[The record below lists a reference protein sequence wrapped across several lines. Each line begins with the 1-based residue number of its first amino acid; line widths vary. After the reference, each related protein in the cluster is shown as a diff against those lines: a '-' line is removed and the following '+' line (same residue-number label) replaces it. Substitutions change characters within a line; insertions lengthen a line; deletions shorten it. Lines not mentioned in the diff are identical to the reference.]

1 MRTLVIESCPTIT
14 RWCIEDGKAPQLAQ
28 SFRLW
33 GRRYG
38 KHGKWLWTD
47 GSERLSAF
55 EDETISVESLWKRL
69 LDADKTERHEDAQ
82 LLIAATFSEIT
93 IEGHLDRVVFIIP
106 ESLPETSQNA
116 LITAL
121 SLCSRVSQRETY
133 LLWRS
138 VALALSEDSREN
150 DESSRVILDYGHF
163 GSEFSTL
170 KLTESQGYLCPVR
183 DFTSHRAKGLPHD
196 HALNAWIHKN
206 YTCSEETT
214 AKTLQNFHTHAY
226 SHLQNDL
233 NFDPPVAWECV
244 SGRYEERQVAHDD
257 FAEPVPWDRITENVQ
272 DFIDAALVRK
282 NGKILWHGW
291 PVYWH
296 GEHAI
301 KHHHEASELTEP
313 EAMLRGGIE
322 FAKRHRLR
330 RPTYFELIPGYGI
343 WCQVAELGLPRE
355 WRWEELIPKNQIAGT
370 ETYQAKPI
378 ERFQLNPG
386 TLSFDMNIREGQ
398 SPMYRF
404 VEQTLPVPITGET
417 PIVINSEIRPTGG
430 GVKFSLRAK
439 NDPDLFGQNAEVAL
453 RWDRAEQKL
462 VKRLE
467 DQQKNTPK
475 AKHRYPYI
483 IRSSGN
489 RDKQGL
495 LEAIGEQINDHNNLH
510 DYHRSLEKVLVPSTS
525 WGTRE
530 GNDYVIA
537 FGGRPITRGV
547 PNNIELLVDVINT
560 NSPWMIKNV
569 LNDDASCW
577 KWARLASCLFYY
589 ASDEVQDALFE
600 EAMRLEYP
608 VSRNRQRNTKLNAVF
623 YGFGR
628 VCRRPEQLDA
638 FIRRVVA
645 DWDKLTHA
653 PYVLFWPFQKS
664 LGYYGKTA
672 LASAD
677 LITEVLERAVEML
690 DRIID
695 HDLPPNN
702 EVFARANWKKWTL
715 SAILFGLRKR
725 EVEGDFL
732 DLDGPESRRKTLA
745 LALQK
750 RLRAPEIYNTG
761 IPKLALK
768 EINITGTPPTL
779 PELILRF
786 LEARAD
792 DTDVE
797 IAGGI
802 GLTS

>member
-1 MRTLVIESCPTIT
+1 VRTLVIESCPTLT

-33 GRRYG
+33 GRRHG

-121 SLCSRVSQRETY
+121 SLRARVSQRETY

-163 GSEFSTL
+163 ASEFSTL
-170 KLTESQGYLCPVR
+170 KLTESQGYRCPVR

-206 YTCSEETT
+206 YTCSEKTT
-214 AKTLQNFHTHAY
+214 AKALQNFHPHAY
-226 SHLQNDL
+226 SYLQNDL
-233 NFDPPVAWECV
+233 NFDPPAAWECV
-244 SGRYEERQVAHDD
+244 SGRYEERKVAHYD
-257 FAEPVPWDRITENVQ
+257 FAEPVPWDRIIENVQ
-272 DFIDAALVRK
+272 DFIDAAPVRK

-291 PVYWH
+291 PAYWH

-330 RPTYFELIPGYGI
+330 RPTYFELIPGYRI
-343 WCQVAELGLPRE
+343 WCQVTELGLPRE

-370 ETYQAKPI
+370 EIYQAKPI

-404 VEQTLPVPITGET
+404 VEQTLPVPITAET

-430 GVKFSLRAK
+430 GVKFSLKAK

-453 RWDRAEQKL
+453 RWDRAKQEPVEKLRPPEQEETTYAHPFIITSTGSPEKREEL
-462 VKRLE
+462 ISLANTFLQGDRSYPFLKRL
-467 DQQKNTPK
+467 D
-475 AKHRYPYI
+475 
-483 IRSSGN
+483 
-489 RDKQGL
+489 
-495 LEAIGEQINDHNNLH
+495 
-510 DYHRSLEKVLVPSTS
+510 SLLVPSLRN
-525 WGTRE
+525 GYE
-530 GNDYVIA
+530 VPFGN
-537 FGGRPITRGV
+537 RPIEGGLPEV
-547 PNNIELLVDVINT
+547 LQNFVD
-560 NSPWMIKNV
+560 K
-569 LNDDASCW
+569 LNDESHWHIRNLKGKDANSS
-577 KWARLASCLFYY
+577 KILRLTGALFHY
-589 ASDEVQDALFE
+589 ASEETQRHLADEAIRSDFPLNSAKASSLYWANGRTIRDAQE
-600 EAMRLEYP
+600 LERYLIKTT
-608 VSRNRQRNTKLNAVF
+608 SAW
-623 YGFGR
+623 
-628 VCRRPEQLDA
+628 PELDGMHY
-638 FIRRVVA
+638 
-645 DWDKLTHA
+645 W
-653 PYVLFWPFQKS
+653 LFWPFAKS
-664 LGYYGKTA
+664 LCQYGNGAKISRKMA
-672 LASAD
+672 FIVFQYASQ
-677 LITEVLERAVEML
+677 ML
-690 DRIID
+690 DWLINKNVPTAPGAFGR
-695 HDLPPNN
+695 P
-702 EVFARANWKKWTL
+702 NWKKWTL
-715 SAILFGLRKR
+715 AALLYGLRVR
-725 EVEGDFL
+725 EVIPDFL
-732 DLDGPESRRKTLA
+732 SLEDGPTQEVELA
-745 LALQK
+745 T
-750 RLRAPEIYNTG
+750 RLKEQLSEPEILLTK
-761 IPKLALK
+761 IPDLALK
-768 EINITGTPPTL
+768 GIDTGGQQPRL
-779 PELILRF
+779 GDLVRRF
-786 LEARAD
+786 LEARASKED
-792 DTDVE
+792 LKL
-797 IAGGI
+797 AGGI
-802 GLTS
+802 GLSS